1 MNRHF
6 YCSLLILLIAAF
18 TVTGISASE
27 EVVEFSANAYQ
38 KGPQTPP
45 IEAKMFVAG
54 KRVRKEYSANGQQVV
69 EIYDAGKQ
77 HAVLLMPAK
86 RSYLE
91 RQGSTSNFIEQ
102 NSKPKNPCQGIKE
115 ASCKKLGEEK
125 IHGRIADK
133 WEMVMKKDG
142 QDMRALYWIDRQRTM
157 MLKQKLPDGT
167 ETELRLQGKETVNG
181 RQTEKWEM
189 TASNPQGQTMRSM
202 QWYDPELKISI
213 REEMPGGYL
222 RELKNISVGVQ
233 ADSLFEIPAGYTLIK
248 QPPGDAMPPPSVAPA
263 R

>member
-1 MNRHF
+1 MNRYF
-6 YCSLLILLIAAF
+6 CSLLMLLTAAV
-18 TVTGISASE
+18 TVTVVSAGE
-27 EVVEFSANAYQ
+27 NVVEFSANAYQ

-45 IEAKMFVAG
+45 IEAKMFVSD
-54 KRVRKEYSANGQQVV
+54 KRVRKEYSANGQKLV

-77 HAVLLMPAK
+77 NAVLLIPAK
-86 RSYLE
+86 RSYME
-91 RQGSTSNFIEQ
+91 RQGSTSDFIQ
-102 NSKPKNPCQGIKE
+102 QAGKPKNPCQGMKN
-115 ASCKKLGEEK
+115 ASCKKLGEEA
-125 IHGRIADK
+125 IHGRPADK

-142 QDMRALYWIDRQRTM
+142 KDLRALYWIDRERNM

-167 ETELRLQGKETVNG
+167 ETELRMQGKVTVNG

-222 RELKNISVGVQ
+222 RELKNISIGNQ
-233 ADSLFEIPAGYTLIK
+233 ADTLFEIPAGYTLIK
-248 QPPGDAMPPPSVAPA
+248 QPPGNAMPSPSVVPT